1 MMKATVTFLLIYL
14 INVIL
19 GGVMEAGGGIAAT
32 RLTTGLT
39 ATAVTIT
46 VANTDGF
53 LGSDY
58 IVIGGERIRYT
69 SKSSTTFTI
78 PATNGRGYD
87 NTQATTHV
95 VGSNVYSE
103 ASNVL
108 NGIVGFNI
116 ASTGATVGSINI
128 ATLLWHFLFTS
139 IPKLLTW
146 NFPHLMINPWLQYIR
161 YVGVLITAGY
171 VVYVVLYLSSAL
183 GGLLQ
188 SIFLR
193 R

>member
-1 MMKATVTFLLIYL
+1 MMKATVTFLLIYF

-19 GGVMEAGGGIAAT
+19 GGVMEAGGGIATT
-32 RLTTGLT
+32 RLSTGIT
-39 ATAVTIT
+39 ATAITIN
-46 VANTDGF
+46 VVSTDGF

-58 IVIGGERIRYT
+58 VVIGGERIRYT
-69 SKSSTTFTI
+69 SKSSTSFTV

-87 NTQATTHV
+87 NTDAITHV

-103 ASNVL
+103 AANVL

-116 ASTGATVGSINI
+116 ASTGATVGTINI
-128 ATLLWHFLFTS
+128 ATLLWHFLYTS

-146 NFPHLMINPWLQYIR
+146 NFPHLMMTPWLQYIR
-161 YVGVLITAGY
+161 YIGVLITAGY
-171 VVYVVLYLSSAL
+171 VVYVVFYLSSAL

>member
-19 GGVMEAGGGIAAT
+19 GGVMEAGGGVATT
-32 RLTTGLT
+32 RLTTGIT
-39 ATAVTIT
+39 ATGTTIY

-58 IVIGGERIRYT
+58 VIIGGEKVRYT
-69 SKSSTTFTI
+69 SKSSRSFTI
-78 PATNGRGYD
+78 PAINGRGYD
-87 NTQATTHV
+87 NTDATTHV
-95 VGSNVYSE
+95 AGENVYSE

-116 ASTGATVGSINI
+116 ASTGATVGTINI
-128 ATLLWHFLFTS
+128 ATLLWHFLYTS

-146 NFPHLMINPWLQYIR
+146 NFPHLMMNPWLQYIR

-171 VVYVVLYLSSAL
+171 VVYVVFYLSSAL

>member
-14 INVIL
+14 LNVVL
-19 GGVMEAGGGIAAT
+19 GGVMEAGGGVATT
-32 RLTTGLT
+32 RLIVGIT
-39 ATAVTIT
+39 ATDTTFHV
-46 VANTDGF
+46 VNTDGF

-58 IVIGGERIRYT
+58 VVIGGEKIRYT
-69 SKSSTTFTI
+69 SKSSTSFTI

-87 NTQATTHV
+87 NTDAVSHV

-116 ASTGATVGSINI
+116 ASTGATVGTINI
-128 ATLLWHFLFTS
+128 ATLLWHFLYTS
-139 IPKLLTW
+139 IAKLLMW

-171 VVYVVLYLSSAL
+171 VVYVVFYLSSAL

>member
-1 MMKATVTFLLIYL
+1 MMKATVTFLLIYF

-19 GGVMEAGGGIAAT
+19 GGVMEAGGGMATT

-39 ATAVTIT
+39 ATDTTIN
-46 VANTDGF
+46 VASTAGF

-58 IVIGGERIRYT
+58 VVIGGEKIRYT
-69 SKSSTTFTI
+69 SKSSSSFTV

-87 NTQATTHV
+87 DTDATPHV
-95 VGSNVYSE
+95 AGSNVYSE
-103 ASNVL
+103 ATNVL

-116 ASTGATVGSINI
+116 ASTGATVGTINI

-171 VVYVVLYLSSAL
+171 VVYVVFYLSSAL